1 MGRKFYRFISPII
14 RLCIP
19 KLEVQWDVP
28 WDEAPCVFVA
38 NHERAMGPLQ
48 MAINFPLRDRSKIWI
63 FADALSRETVPAW
76 VRQDHWWKEDGF
88 FAPLWNALIPP
99 IVALILP
106 PILRSV
112 PHVPVYHDAR
122 AVRTMKDSLRAM
134 RDEGMNIVIFPEI
147 PTGYGEHDT
156 EHINEGFLHLLP
168 MYHRMTGRTL
178 PIWVVHLDTAA
189 HSMAV
194 HTPILWDPARPIEEQ
209 TPELAQTILHHLFHD
224 PEGGEAREA

>member
-147 PTGYGEHDT
+147 PTGFGQHDT
-156 EHINEGFLHLLP
+156 VKINEGFLAILP
-168 MYHRMTGRTL
+168 MYARLTGQPPAIRPVRLDVENKRMRIG
-178 PIWVVHLDTAA
+178 A
-189 HSMAV
+189 
-194 HTPILWDPARPIEEQ
+194 PILYDPTHPL
-209 TPELAQTILHHLFHD
+209 PAQVPSLSRQILRGIFD
-224 PEGGEAREA
+224 DEGNAE